1 MKIQFN
7 TDHNIDGTEEFR
19 APLIGMISEG
29 LSSFSSHISRIE
41 VHLSDENSSHK
52 AGPNDKRCLLEAR
65 LENSHPIAV
74 SNTANTVEQAIEGA
88 IDQLKDLL
96 QSKLEPFS
104 DFSSKSITDN
114 V

>member
-19 APLIGMISEG
+19 APLIDMISEG

-41 VHLSDENSSHK
+41 VHLSDENSDQK
-52 AGPNDKRCLLEAR
+52 EGANDMRCMLEAR
-65 LENSHPIAV
+65 LEHSHPIAV

-96 QSKLEPFS
+96 RSKLESLS